1 MKMMAENPV
10 PGHPEP
16 SPTTGR
22 TKRPNP
28 SHAVTGGRF
37 FCYIAPAGVTKEPS
51 PCYVIILINS
61 HNNITAYETK
71 TTTTSARAAHDG
83 GDGRLGTECH
93 DDVQG

>member
-51 PCYVIILINS
+51 PCY
-61 HNNITAYETK
+61 
-71 TTTTSARAAHDG
+71 D
-83 GDGRLGTECH
+83 
-93 DDVQG
+93 